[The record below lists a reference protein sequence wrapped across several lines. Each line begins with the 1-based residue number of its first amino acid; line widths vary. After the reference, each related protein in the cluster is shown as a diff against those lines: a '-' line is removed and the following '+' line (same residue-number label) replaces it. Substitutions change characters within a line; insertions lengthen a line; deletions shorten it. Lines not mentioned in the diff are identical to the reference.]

1 MGVRLICGKC
11 IVIILMEKEKLR
23 SRAEHYARALEL
35 PADAIADILVAFDK
49 IAADGACFAEFSA
62 MVAAYEQQEG
72 DWHFTPMLDACREI
86 CERCAVHEYT
96 GGFLLHLCLCD
107 GLLAHYRARGIDEQ
121 IFWSSIADLA
131 YKMEECRLVKGING
145 SFVCPWFAGF
155 FKLTRFALGRLQFEL
170 EPLKNSY
177 TCAGRV
183 LPAGSM
189 ALSVHIPRTGTRL
202 AHSEVEASYR
212 MAKEFFAK
220 YFPEFEYKYF
230 TCHSWLLDSV
240 LSDLLPEDSNIL
252 AFARMF
258 DVVEEEDSMAILR
271 YVFTWDTDVSNVK
284 NAVTCGSFS
293 EKVKRY
299 ALKGGRFHESLGVI
313 VK

>member
-1 MGVRLICGKC
+1 
-11 IVIILMEKEKLR
+11 MEKEKLR

-35 PADAIADILVAFDK
+35 PTDAIADILAAFDK

-62 MVAAYEQQEG
+62 MVTAYEQQEG

-145 SFVCPWFAGF
+145 SFVCPWFDGF

-183 LPAGSM
+183 LPAGRL

-220 YFPEFEYKYF
+220 EFAGGPTVF
-230 TCHSWLLDSV
+230 TCASWLLDPWNLTV
-240 LSDLLPEDSNIL
+240 LSEQSNLYAFCKDYEIVKVSTYQGYEQVWRLFDCAYTGDPDALPQDSSL
-252 AFARMF
+252 RRAYVARMKRG
-258 DVVEEEDSMAILR
+258 ETL
-271 YVFTWDTDVSNVK
+271 
-284 NAVTCGSFS
+284 GSARGIF
-293 EKVKRY
+293 
-299 ALKGGRFHESLGVI
+299 LMD
-313 VK
+313 